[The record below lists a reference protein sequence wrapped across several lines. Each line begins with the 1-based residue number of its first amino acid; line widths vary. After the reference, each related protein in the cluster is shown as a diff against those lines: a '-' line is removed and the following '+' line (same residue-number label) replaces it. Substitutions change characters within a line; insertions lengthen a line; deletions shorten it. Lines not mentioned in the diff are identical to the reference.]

1 MRHVPE
7 SLILFL
13 IHGMVVGIGLPLVK
27 AIPAPHVDV
36 WLGWVVLPFCLAP
49 SIAVFFL
56 RIDRIDRL
64 FPYLVG
70 GSVCAVCVALL
81 VKLGAWVLMSAVGG
95 LG

>member
-7 SLILFL
+7 ALVLFL
-13 IHGMVVGIGLPLVK
+13 IHVMVAGLGLPLVK

-49 SIAVFFL
+49 TIGVFLL
-56 RIDRIDRL
+56 RFDRIERI

-70 GSVCAVCVALL
+70 GSVSAVCLALL
-81 VKLGAWVLMSAVGG
+81 VKLGVWALTSTAA
-95 LG
+95 